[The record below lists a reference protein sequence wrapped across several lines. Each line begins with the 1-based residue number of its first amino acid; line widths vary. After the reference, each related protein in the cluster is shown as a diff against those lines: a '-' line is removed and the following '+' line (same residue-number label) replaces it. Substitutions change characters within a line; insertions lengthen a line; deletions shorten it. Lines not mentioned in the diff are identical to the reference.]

1 MTLTD
6 KLKILDDK
14 IKANQ
19 VQYDLGREAAK
30 TSALSSKDLLEK
42 CKYLTG
48 EDLGHRQNVLEKTKF
63 EYSPLGMS
71 LSKSFK
77 KDNVKNIANR
87 ESDFDYDGKYKFY
100 RFYKQYDEFE
110 EMSLDSKHNKM
121 KEFKRLLNNFKSLKP
136 LKQETQLK
144 KERIMKN
151 VDELYKKYYN
161 FYKNDF
167 DNDDELSEAKKKPF
181 DYKQFELFDKTDKE
195 LTLDGKTK
203 KDKESELTALPKWLH
218 SKNDFKEAIK
228 LIEDIKA
235 DTNNVKSNG
244 NKKVFNDLN
253 ELINNIKSNK
263 TTKKVPLI
271 K

>member
-6 KLKILDDK
+6 ELKIIDDK
-14 IKANQ
+14 IKAKQ
-19 VQYDLGREAAK
+19 GQYDLGREAAK
-30 TSALSSKDLLEK
+30 ISDLSSKELLEK
-42 CKYLTG
+42 YEYLTC
-48 EDLGHRQNVLEKTKF
+48 EDLGHRPSVPEKTKL

-71 LSKSFK
+71 LSKLFE
-77 KDNVKNIANR
+77 KDNVQNIANR
-87 ESDFDYDGKYKFY
+87 ENDFNYDGKYKFY
-100 RFYKQYDEFE
+100 RFYKHHDEFE

-167 DNDDELSEAKKKPF
+167 DNDDELSEAKKKKF
-181 DYKQFELFDKTDKE
+181 DYKQFELLDKTDKE
-195 LTLDGKTK
+195 FILDGKTK
-203 KDKESELTALPKWLH
+203 KDKELKLTALPKWLH
-218 SKNDFKEAIK
+218 SKNDFKEVIK

-235 DTNNVKSNG
+235 DTNMLNQMVI
-244 NKKVFNDLN
+244 KKFLM
-253 ELINNIKSNK
+253 
-263 TTKKVPLI
+263 T
-271 K
+271 